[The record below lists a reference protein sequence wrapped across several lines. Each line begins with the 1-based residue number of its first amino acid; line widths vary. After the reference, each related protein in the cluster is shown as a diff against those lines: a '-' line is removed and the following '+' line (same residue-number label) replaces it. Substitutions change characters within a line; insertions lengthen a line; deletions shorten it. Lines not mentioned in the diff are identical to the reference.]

1 MTSLHSKMKLF
12 LLILIFVAATFKV
25 ASAQNHPLMLDSM
38 HHWWCS
44 ENHGIQ
50 NMGTSEQDSG
60 VPSSYQPAAPWPS
73 VSPGV
78 SDTISKLLSSQLV
91 AEALKA
97 IKDDDPRTLLELI
110 FLTEIPAPTFEEQ
123 NRADAFLAL
132 LKQSGIKDSYID
144 SAGNVIGLR
153 KGSGNGPLLVIDAHL
168 DTVFP
173 IETDVTVKLTGGIYR
188 APGITDA
195 TRGLAVILAYVRALD
210 QAGVQTIGDIMF
222 VGSVGEEGLGNL
234 RGVKA
239 LFENVKNI
247 SGFITLEPLPTGA
260 VGILNAASIRH
271 EVTYSGPGGHS
282 HAAFGKAPS
291 AVHAAG
297 RGIAAIADLQAPQIP
312 RTTFTVGLV
321 SGGRSINTI
330 APDAKMQ
337 IDIRSDAMPTLRTME
352 KAILDAVEQSALAE
366 NRRWGTDT
374 LMVSTTV
381 VGERPGGMT
390 PPDTELVQ
398 TVRGVY
404 QAMHIKELILAGV
417 STNAAVPISLGIPAI
432 AIGPGGR
439 FGGFHETTEWY
450 DNTNAYKGAQAAL
463 LIALAMVGVKD
474 VAASLL
480 QPVAAPR

>member
-1 MTSLHSKMKLF
+1 MKPLV
-12 LLILIFVAATFKV
+12 LILIFVAATIKV
-25 ASAQNHPLMLDSM
+25 ASAQNHPLLLDSM
-38 HHWWCS
+38 HHWWCN
-44 ENHGIQ
+44 EYHDIQ
-50 NMGTSEQDSG
+50 NMSTSEQDSG
-60 VPSSYQPAAPWPS
+60 VPSGYQAVAPWPT

-78 SDTISKLLSSQLV
+78 SDTIAKLLKSKLV
-91 AEALKA
+91 TEALRA
-97 IKDDDPRTLLELI
+97 IKDDDPRTLNELI
-110 FLTEIPAPTFEEQ
+110 LLTEIPAPTFEEQ
-123 NRADAFLAL
+123 NRAEAFLAL

-144 SAGNVIGLR
+144 SAGNVIGVR
-153 KGSGNGPLLVIDAHL
+153 KGLGNGPLLVIDAHL

-173 IETDVTVKLTGGIYR
+173 IETDVTVKRIDGIYR

-210 QAGVQTIGDIMF
+210 RAGVQTIGDILF

-234 RGVKA
+234 RGVKT

-247 SGFITLEPLPTGA
+247 SGFITLEPLPVGA

-271 EVTYSGPGGHS
+271 KVTYSGPGGHS

-297 RGIAAIADLQAPQIP
+297 RAIAAIADLQAPTTP

-330 APDAKMQ
+330 APDAQMQ
-337 IDIRSDAMPTLRTME
+337 IDIRSDAMPTLRAME
-352 KAILDAVEQSALAE
+352 KAILDAVEQSAVAE
-366 NRRWGTDT
+366 NRRWGADT

-398 TVRGVY
+398 AVRGVY
-404 QAMHIKELILAGV
+404 QSMHINELILAGV
-417 STNAAVPISLGIPAI
+417 STNAAVPISLGVPAI

-439 FGGFHETTEWY
+439 FGGFHEITEWY
-450 DNTNAYKGAQAAL
+450 DNTNAYKGAQATL
-463 LIALAMVGVKD
+463 LIALAMVGVNE
-474 VAASLL
+474 VATPLL
-480 QPVAAPR
+480 QPVAAPK